1 MDKENTTNKPTEEEL
16 ERARMPWE
24 EITDS
29 ERIERLRYII
39 RQDQNRIGK
48 MQRELDELRDEIR
61 EHRHGNDDKVLLPAS
76 MRNRG
81 YLNAGCCK
89 SAGPNHKPWF

>member
-1 MDKENTTNKPTEEEL
+1 MSDENTTNKPTEEEL

-29 ERIERLRYII
+29 ERIERLRCII
-39 RQDQNRIGK
+39 KQDQNRIGK
-48 MQRELDELRDEIR
+48 LSQEISELRDLIR
-61 EHRHGNDDKVLLPAS
+61 RHRHGDDHEVLTPAS
-76 MRNRG
+76 MVGRG
-81 YLNAGCCK
+81 SLNAGCCE

>member
-1 MDKENTTNKPTEEEL
+1 MDTKKLTQEETEAQ

-24 EITDS
+24 EITET

-39 RQDQNRIGK
+39 KQEQNRNGK
-48 MQRELDELRDEIR
+48 LSQEISELRDLIR
-61 EHRHGNDDKVLLPAS
+61 RHRHGDDHEVLVSAN
-76 MRNRG
+76 MVGRG
-81 YLNAGCCK
+81 TLNVGCCE